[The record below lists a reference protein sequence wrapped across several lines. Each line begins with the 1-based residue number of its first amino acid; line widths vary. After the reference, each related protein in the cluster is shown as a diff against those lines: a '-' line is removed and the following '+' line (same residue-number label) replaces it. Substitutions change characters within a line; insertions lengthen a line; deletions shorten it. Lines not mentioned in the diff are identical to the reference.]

1 MSHRDIAARLARLED
16 GIGREEFCRAFDAL
30 RRLVPFP
37 WPNGVPAIPGHRLA
51 VLEQAARLVLDL
63 HAIDQL
69 EGVEGVP

>member
-1 MSHRDIAARLARLED
+1 MSHRDIAARLARLEN
-16 GIGREEFCRAFDAL
+16 GIQREEFCRAFDAL
-30 RRLVPFP
+30 RLVPFP

-63 HAIDQL
+63 HDIDQL